1 MFYTKISRRENMSQV
16 LDIANRFKLEGRP
29 ISAEVHGE
37 GHINDTFLVKT
48 DAGKNYILQ
57 RINTSIFKNADALM
71 SNVIL
76 VTDFLKEKIAGAG
89 GDPLRETLSVI
100 YTKDDKPLYKEG
112 NDCWRVY
119 NFIDGA
125 VTIQTCENEEQ
136 FYASACAFGHFQKLL
151 ADFPA
156 DTLFESIPNFHNTKS
171 RYLDFEAA
179 VAADVCGR
187 AASVAE
193 EIEFVRS
200 RKEFAATLV
209 DMQESGELPLRVT
222 HNDTKL
228 NNVLFDGVTRLPLAV
243 VDLDTVMPGL
253 SINDFGDSIRFG
265 ATYAAED
272 EPDLDKVHFEIDLFE
287 CYTRGFL
294 GECGALMTENEKKML
309 PVGAMMMTFECGM
322 RFLTDY
328 LNGDTYFKIHR
339 KNHNLDRCHTQFKL
353 VGEMEKAR
361 AQMDEVVRKYC

>member
-1 MFYTKISRRENMSQV
+1 MDQYLE
-16 LDIANRFKLEGRP
+16 IADRFQLEGKAV
-29 ISAEVHGE
+29 SAESHGG
-37 GHINDTFLVKT
+37 GHINDTFLIKT
-48 DAGKNYILQ
+48 QTGEKYYILQ
-57 RINTSIFKNADALM
+57 RINTSVFKNAEALM
-71 SNVIL
+71 DNIIL
-76 VTDFLKEKIAGAG
+76 VTDFLREKIARTG
-89 GDPLRETLSVI
+89 GDPMRETMNVVL
-100 YTKDDKPLYKEG
+100 TRDGKTLYRNAEG
-112 NDCWRVY
+112 CWRVY
-119 NFIDGA
+119 MFIDG
-125 VTIQTCENEEQ
+125 TMTMQTCENAEQ
-136 FYASACAFGHFQKLL
+136 FYLSACAFGHFQKLL

-156 DTLFESIPNFHNTKS
+156 DRLYESIPNFHNTKS

-179 VAADVCGR
+179 VSGDACGR

-193 EIEFVRS
+193 EIAFVRS

-209 DMQESGELPLRVT
+209 DMQESGKLPLRVT

-228 NNVLFDGVTRLPLAV
+228 NNVLFDVKSGKPLAV

-253 SINDFGDSIRFG
+253 SVNDFGDSIRFG

-272 EPDLDKVHFEIDLFE
+272 EPDLTKVNFEIDLFE

-294 GECGALMTENEKKML
+294 GECGSLLTQSEKEML

-339 KNHNLDRCHTQFKL
+339 EKQNLDRCRTQFKL
-353 VGEMEKAR
+353 VSDMEKAR
-361 AQMDEVVRKYC
+361 EQMDVIIRKYS